1 MELPPA
7 ELPVSQ
13 DEDKEEAKKKRKTDE
28 ELVKVVGGPR
38 TSTTA
43 LRSSNTMKLKASA
56 YIASSVDG
64 FIATPTGDIS
74 FLEGYEGDLGGFAT
88 FLASVDVL
96 IMGRKSFDKV
106 VSFGRDLWAYGDT
119 RVIVWSRGKAD
130 IPEHLQTTVSCS
142 SLCPK
147 DLISQLE
154 QEGYKRAYVDGG
166 ETIQRFLEEGLI
178 DELQLTRIPVLLGAG
193 IPLFSNTGRRIA
205 LKHLAT
211 NAYSNGMVMTS
222 YRVLSNN
229 ETTCDVLSNDKTT

>member
-7 ELPVSQ
+7 ELPAPR
-13 DEDKEEAKKKRKTDE
+13 EEAKKQRKADE
-28 ELVKVVGGPR
+28 EPAEVGGPR
-38 TSTTA
+38 TSNA
-43 LRSSNTMKLKASA
+43 LRSADTMKLKASA

-106 VSFGRDLWAYGDT
+106 VSFGRDMWAYGDT

-130 IPEHLQTTVSCS
+130 IPEHLQSTVSCS

-147 DLISQLE
+147 DFISQLE

-166 ETIQRFLEEGLI
+166 ETIQRFLE
-178 DELQLTRIPVLLGAG
+178 PY
-193 IPLFSNTGRRIA
+193 
-205 LKHLAT
+205 
-211 NAYSNGMVMTS
+211 NAFWK
-222 YRVLSNN
+222 RV
-229 ETTCDVLSNDKTT
+229 